1 VKIQYTPPCYL
12 ESLSYWLFCKWD
24 TGFRVCG
31 IEFDW
36 EEEEP
41 SGAWTKPMDDVES
54 MKIKVQGPGRV
65 VFYKEGSEITAY
77 EIDRFMDEI
86 IAEHHN
92 RHSSGS

>member
-1 VKIQYTPPCYL
+1 MKIQYTPPCYL

-36 EEEEP
+36 EEEKRAKEE
-41 SGAWTKPMDDVES
+41 AYRKR
-54 MKIKVQGPGRV
+54 IKEDGICKYVKSV
-65 VFYKEGSEITAY
+65 MEEL
-77 EIDRFMDEI
+77 DEI